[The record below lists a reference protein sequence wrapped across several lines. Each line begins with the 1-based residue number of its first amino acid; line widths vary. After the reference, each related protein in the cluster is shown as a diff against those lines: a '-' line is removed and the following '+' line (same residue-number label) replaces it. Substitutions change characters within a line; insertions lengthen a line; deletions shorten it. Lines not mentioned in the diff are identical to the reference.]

1 MVPIYIAPGETGDYR
16 PLQKEAAAHAGP
28 AAYCRHCYTVMT
40 MINRRLES
48 DDATNFNDTP

>member
-28 AAYCRHCYTVMT
+28 AAYCRYCYTVMT